1 MSYKTVRLIVL
12 GMQSPGNI
20 KLKTEDKV
28 VWFVRAVPYKE
39 GGQGRTQPASLPSP
53 SPRKIMRGG
62 GELAYSYPRSHQL
75 GLAETGKKSL
85 ELSFKCRFR

>member
-20 KLKTEDKV
+20 KLKTGDKV

-39 GGQGRTQPASLPSP
+39 GGPSQPHYQALPHAN
-53 SPRKIMRGG
+53 RWGG
-62 GELAYSYPRSHQL
+62 G
-75 GLAETGKKSL
+75 
-85 ELSFKCRFR
+85 